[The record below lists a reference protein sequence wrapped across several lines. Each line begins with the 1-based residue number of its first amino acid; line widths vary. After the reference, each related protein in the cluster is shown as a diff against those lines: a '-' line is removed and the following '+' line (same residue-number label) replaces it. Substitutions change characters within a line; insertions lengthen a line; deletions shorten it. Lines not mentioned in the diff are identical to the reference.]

1 MDPPNGVKMK
11 IADRVFVVVVL
22 AATVAVVY
30 FFPRTPPP
38 TPVVNVDAISLEE
51 LGGEIVEALSELPPY
66 NRDQFGR
73 IMGWPDNTGIEE
85 GVFLEDCRDVCTAPL
100 RFSSLR
106 GDEELIRPRVLYA
119 DHEHL
124 VCVCL
129 RPHGNVMRYVG
140 WEIRQL

>member
-1 MDPPNGVKMK
+1 MK
-11 IADRVFVVVVL
+11 NADRVFVVVLL
-22 AATVAVVY
+22 AVTVAVVY
-30 FFPRTPPP
+30 FLPRPPP
-38 TPVVNVDAISLEE
+38 PAAPVVNVDATSPEE
-51 LGGEIVEALSELPPY
+51 LGAEIVEALNELPPY
-66 NRDQFGR
+66 NRDVMGR

-85 GVFLEDCRDVCTAPL
+85 GRFLEDCRDVCTAPL
-100 RFSSLR
+100 RYSSSR
-106 GDEELIRPRVLYA
+106 RDDELVRPRVLYV